1 VELEFADSGIV
12 FGTKVHF
19 AIPRFA
25 NVPASTRGAPRCA
38 SMLLL
43 HLSLAMT
50 LLLVLEWESAST
62 LLVTAFELVLY
73 PASGFSNLLV
83 HSLAACQ
90 AAWFFVL
97 ESYRMCCW

>member
-1 VELEFADSGIV
+1 
-12 FGTKVHF
+12 
-19 AIPRFA
+19 
-25 NVPASTRGAPRCA
+25 
-38 SMLLL
+38 
-43 HLSLAMT
+43 MT

-97 ESYRMCCW
+97 ESHRMCCWQIRIFLSYSAAVQLFMM